1 MNEKQV
7 SLLREYISSRID
19 IQKALLE
26 KSKHTDQYHT
36 GAIMELLGIEERIK
50 LILEQQPLIP

>member
-1 MNEKQV
+1 MNEKQ
-7 SLLREYISSRID
+7 LMHLQDYINNRID
-19 IQKALLE
+19 VQKALLE
-26 KSKHTDQYHT
+26 NSKDDNQYHL

>member
-1 MNEKQV
+1 MNEKQ
-7 SLLREYISSRID
+7 LMHLQDYINNRID
-19 IQKALLE
+19 VQKALLE
-26 KSKHTDQYHT
+26 KSKDDNQYHL